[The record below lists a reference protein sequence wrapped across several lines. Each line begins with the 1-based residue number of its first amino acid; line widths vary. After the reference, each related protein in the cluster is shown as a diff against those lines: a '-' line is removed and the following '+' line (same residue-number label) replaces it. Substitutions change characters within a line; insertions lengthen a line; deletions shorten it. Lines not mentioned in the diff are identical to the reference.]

1 MSGCDTGPCNKSSPP
16 GLRYHNVMLSPCH
29 QTSVHH
35 PPDTRQHKYLEAGS
49 SYCNLSSSFWNQF
62 LSFCCWDQPLYDCIS
77 NCAKMSINICNRF
90 LLFSGSIKTYS
101 ILASESINTLENTYF
116 IFLATD
122 DYLLHNHYYFI
133 IKYLNL
139 N

>member
-1 MSGCDTGPCNKSSPP
+1 MI
-16 GLRYHNVMLSPCH
+16 V
-29 QTSVHH
+29 
-35 PPDTRQHKYLEAGS
+35 
-49 SYCNLSSSFWNQF
+49 
-62 LSFCCWDQPLYDCIS
+62 S
-77 NCAKMSINICNRF
+77 NYAKMSINICNRF

-101 ILASESINTLENTYF
+101 ILAIESINTLENTYF